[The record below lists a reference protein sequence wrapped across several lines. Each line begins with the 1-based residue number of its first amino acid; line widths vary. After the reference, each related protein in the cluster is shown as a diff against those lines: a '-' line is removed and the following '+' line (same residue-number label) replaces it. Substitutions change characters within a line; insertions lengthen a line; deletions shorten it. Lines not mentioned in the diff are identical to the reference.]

1 MWHKTWTIRAIF
13 QNVLILWCKLCVCLW
28 LQRQSKEFFNTQL
41 IIDFSL
47 QNTIQHNMVGF
58 WFIFLFLYTFT
69 CACLSLSFTRFEILI
84 PLFKPFITQFDYSIA
99 VITIF
104 GMRLDIENAGYAAI
118 WIPVSTYHNTYTG
131 IQCALPIKA
140 YELHIWQFYSHVEYS
155 MSNINWSHK
164 LLGHMIKTHRQRNI
178 ELEKSIVYSDVFCV
192 CAYVPN
198 SIVSLVH

>member
-1 MWHKTWTIRAIF
+1 MWTIRAIF

-28 LQRQSKEFFNTQL
+28 LQRQSTAFFNTQL

-104 GMRLDIENAGYAAI
+104 GMRLDIENAGYTAI

-140 YELHIWQFYSHVEYS
+140 YELHYLTVLFPCWIFNEQHQL
-155 MSNINWSHK
+155 I
-164 LLGHMIKTHRQRNI
+164 
-178 ELEKSIVYSDVFCV
+178 
-192 CAYVPN
+192 P
-198 SIVSLVH
+198 